1 MTNGTPRYLILGGA
15 MALLGTVIVVLLI
28 KSTGEDGPDGGPSV
42 AGRASFT
49 ISGDAVEAIVPGKSA
64 AIDLEFT
71 NPEGL
76 PFTVSGVRVR
86 VLKVTAPQAPA
97 TRPCSISDYTV
108 QQLPPETRITIPARG
123 TGTLSGLGLPREDWP
138 RVGLV
143 NDSVNQDSCKGAS
156 LELAY
161 TATGSGE

>member
-1 MTNGTPRYLILGGA
+1 MTNGTRGYLIPGGA

-28 KSTGEDGPDGGPSV
+28 RSTGEDGPTGGPSV

-49 ISGDAVEAIVPGKSA
+49 ISGDAVERILPGKSA
-64 AIDLEFT
+64 AIDLAFA
-71 NPEGL
+71 NPESVPL
-76 PFTVSGVRVR
+76 TVSEVRVR
-86 VLKVTAPQAPA
+86 VLKVMAPDPA
-97 TRPCSISDYTV
+97 GTRPCSASDYIV
-108 QQLPPETRITIPARG
+108 QQLPSETKITIPARG

-143 NDSVNQDSCKGAS
+143 DHSVNQDTCKGAS

-161 TATGSGE
+161 TAAGSGE